1 MIYYMLR
8 ERSRRVGM
16 THKIGAV
23 GDLWGISLFLS
34 YMREM
39 SNVNKRMALGVQD

>member
-23 GDLWGISLFLS
+23 KDPQGISFFLS
-34 YMREM
+34 DMREM
-39 SNVNKRMALGVQD
+39 SNVNTRMALGVQD